1 MNNGHVSDFQLTFKN
16 SSEFWKY
23 TINYP
28 YLELVV
34 RVCKCLIKKKVDLH
48 SQRWH
53 MQTISRWLFIFNAK
67 NTEVLQINN
76 KVTLEFEHDHIWKW
90 DENDHAFAF
99 SFFPS
104 LYLTCSILSFLTLSV
119 LSMHFRRFH

>member
-76 KVTLEFEHDHIWKW
+76 NVNLEFEHDHIWKW
-90 DENDHAFAF
+90 DENDRGFAF
-99 SFFPS
+99 SFFTS
-104 LYLTCSILSFLTLSV
+104 RYLICSILSFLTLSAPC
-119 LSMHFRRFH
+119 MHFRRFH